1 MRVTRVLLIICL
13 TPIAMMSWYFSALA
27 QSENTSQTKVLIP
40 LYARYDT
47 TYKPENSGTACNTST
62 PILDLLSFRKI
73 IPIVI
78 ESPINSRFVCIG
90 DQITARLKEDLYYG
104 TKVLAPQHSLLK
116 GRVISYRAARTL
128 TDATF
133 QKEDRLKSNSAIGI
147 QFTELVLDDGRSIPL
162 IARPV
167 HQETYRKGADG
178 YTLQASRS

>member
-1 MRVTRVLLIICL
+1 MRMTGVLLIICSTL
-13 TPIAMMSWYFSALA
+13 FTMIAWCFSALA
-27 QSENTSQTKVLIP
+27 QSENANETKVLIP

-47 TYKPENSGTACNTST
+47 TYKPENSGTACNTNT

-104 TKVLAPQHSLLK
+104 AKVLAPQHSLLK

-133 QKEDRLKSNSAIGI
+133 QKKIGLN
-147 QFTELVLDDGRSIPL
+147 QVALSEFNLLN
-162 IARPV
+162 
-167 HQETYRKGADG
+167 
-178 YTLQASRS
+178 